1 MAYHHKQEETIYNIV
16 ERVIPEPPKPPI
28 YRSKHDPKMA
38 PSCSTFKTTNTSKPG
53 VQNMSGVDA
62 LADGGNTKYEKAAAT
77 LGPVPGTNKLDPST
91 WKERRDAK
99 KNEAVASANSLM
111 KADPDALI
119 PSQLKPQ
126 HKPGVP
132 QSSGD
137 TQPYRPCPPT
147 TKNFIVANAVE
158 AILACPKKV
167 KHEAPNFKDSENYGK
182 VPRYLEKIKAD
193 IKEEY
198 EYIQRLQAEEEAN
211 RQNQVQEMTDT
222 SQQEL
227 IDGLKKRWE
236 KVNLA
241 YQAQTHL
248 TKLDTLGKI
257 RRKETC
263 EKELSQLE
271 KDIEKLSKARIFVDT
286 TY

>member
-1 MAYHHKQEETIYNIV
+1 MAYKQEETIYNIV

-62 LADGGNTKYEKAAAT
+62 LRDGGNTKYEKPAAT
-77 LGPVPGTNKLDPST
+77 FGPVPGTSKVDPAL
-91 WKERRDAK
+91 WKERLAEK
-99 KNEAVASANSLM
+99 KSGAVASANSIKKM
-111 KADPDALI
+111 DPDVLL
-119 PSQLKPQ
+119 PSELKPQ

-132 QSSGD
+132 KGSSD
-137 TQPYRPCPPT
+137 STQPYRPCPPT

-167 KHEAPNFKDSENYGK
+167 KQDPPNFKDSENYGK

-198 EYIQRLQAEEEAN
+198 EYIQRLQAEEEAD
-211 RQNQVQEMTDT
+211 RQNQVQEMTGPSRQD
-222 SQQEL
+222 L

-286 TY
+286 TH